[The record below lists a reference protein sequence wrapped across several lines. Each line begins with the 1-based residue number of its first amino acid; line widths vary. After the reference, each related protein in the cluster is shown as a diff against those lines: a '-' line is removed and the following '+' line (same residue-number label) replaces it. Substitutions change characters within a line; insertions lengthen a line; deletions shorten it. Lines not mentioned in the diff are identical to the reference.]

1 MSTSTAGHLDT
12 SNDLAALNAGL
23 LGLQA
28 ALLGRQV
35 YEPGHAMIE
44 QQLQSGVD
52 ALRTACDSAGTLCVL
67 RVEDRVVCDGQRL
80 PDSVKLL
87 DGLFAAL
94 QPRGV
99 DGLKIRPGL
108 HIDQARTFLTRLADD
123 PADADPQRLASL
135 AIGPV
140 FLQGN
145 PRGESDR
152 GAGVFSALQ
161 TPEDVRT
168 NAESFGSIWERVAEG
183 RADGL
188 SDDADALAHLVDQI
202 AGAVRNGGAGAML
215 PMAELKQHDEYTFIH
230 TVNVGIMAAGL
241 AEAVGLNASVVR
253 DITISALLH
262 DVGKK
267 QTPLDVLNKT
277 GKLEDHE
284 LRIMRNHPVD
294 GAKILFDTPGVPEIA
309 PIIAY
314 EHHIHRDGSGYPHVK
329 PGYIPHLGS
338 QITQLADVFDALRTH
353 RPYRKAMPLP
363 KVLEIM
369 GENGGDKYDRQLL
382 AVFFERVVI
391 RSSRDAAGA

>member
-1 MSTSTAGHLDT
+1 MTITANKQSATARELD
-12 SNDLAALNAGL
+12 ALNAGL

-35 YEPGHAMIE
+35 YDSDHAMIE
-44 QQLQSGVD
+44 QQLVTGVD
-52 ALRTACDSAGTLCVL
+52 ALRSACDAAGTVQVL
-67 RVEDRVVCDGQRL
+67 RVEDRVVYNGQRL
-80 PDSVKLL
+80 PDSEKLRE
-87 DGLFAAL
+87 GLFAAL
-94 QPRGV
+94 SQRGV
-99 DGLKIRPGL
+99 DGLTIRPGVNA
-108 HIDQARTFLTRLADD
+108 DQAREFLKRLAED
-123 PADADPQRLASL
+123 PTDADPQRLASVAL
-135 AIGPV
+135 TPV
-140 FLQGN
+140 FLRGN
-145 PRGESDR
+145 PHGER
-152 GAGVFSALQ
+152 ATGAEAFAAFNNA
-161 TPEDVRT
+161 EDVRSS
-168 NAESFGSIWERVAEG
+168 AESFGSIWERVARAEG
-183 RADGL
+183 DGL
-188 SDDADALAHLVDQI
+188 GDDADALAHLVDQI
-202 AGAVRNGGAGAML
+202 AVAVRHGGAGAML
-215 PMAELKQHDEYTFIH
+215 PMAELKRHDEYTYIH

-267 QTPLDVLNKT
+267 QTPLEVLNKS

-314 EHHIHRDGSGYPHVK
+314 EHHIHRDGTGYPQVR
-329 PGYIPHLGS
+329 PGYVPHLGS

-369 GENGGDKYDRQLL
+369 GENGGEKYDRQLL
-382 AVFFERVVI
+382 AVFFDRVVI
-391 RSSRDAAGA
+391 RSSRDGDAA